1 MTKDFFCITVSLRK
15 NYPLLVAQ
23 CVLVSQN
30 KKSIC
35 RWHYL
40 SYFWRTAM
48 FRNLNNFAAINN
60 SIFTNE
66 NATPLN
72 CGNLVKNCKRVH
84 DVTLK
89 NSMVDNANSWQTGL
103 YYFIEAVQRF
113 FEVRRLEQWRLLSIS

>member
-1 MTKDFFCITVSLRK
+1 
-15 NYPLLVAQ
+15 
-23 CVLVSQN
+23 
-30 KKSIC
+30 
-35 RWHYL
+35 
-40 SYFWRTAM
+40 M

>member
-1 MTKDFFCITVSLRK
+1 
-15 NYPLLVAQ
+15 
-23 CVLVSQN
+23 
-30 KKSIC
+30 
-35 RWHYL
+35 
-40 SYFWRTAM
+40 M

-72 CGNLVKNCKRVH
+72 CGNFVKNCKRVH

-103 YYFIEAVQRF
+103 YYFIETVQRF